1 MMADLIALPLAIAF
15 TAIPIILIAA
25 IIGNKDK
32 NESVAFEV
40 LTTVSVSLFCYIAVN
55 GVVTMVS
62 GYFSWQDARP
72 ASFLEAQ
79 TASGFQSGY
88 EYPLALGDRGYVSH
102 SSEKVTHGLFYFS
115 MTSQTV
121 SGSSILVSYEHAD
134 GTREIVEIPISTI
147 NFRITANG
155 GDTSLSVDLGAID
168 TPADG
173 YVIRPEYEY
182 SCPEKV
188 VWGWWVTDCSAA
200 PTTMTTPGGNEG
212 VAKFLQRAFA
222 ASPSKIVTM
231 TVTEEKYSK
240 ILGAPE
246 SS

>member
-1 MMADLIALPLAIAF
+1 MLFRSLA
-15 TAIPIILIAA
+15 
-25 IIGNKDK
+25 
-32 NESVAFEV
+32 
-40 LTTVSVSLFCYIAVN
+40 
-55 GVVTMVS
+55 S
-62 GYFSWQDARP
+62 GHFSWQDARP

-79 TASGFQSGY
+79 TASGFQSRY

-147 NFRITANG
+147 NFRITANC

-173 YVIRPEYEY
+173 YVIRPEYGY
-182 SCPEKV
+182 SCPEKI

-222 ASPSKIVTM
+222 ASPSH
-231 TVTEEKYSK
+231 
-240 ILGAPE
+240 
-246 SS
+246 